1 MSPRNKWIW
10 RLDQIMWNSANSHWE
25 TIERCSKI
33 IGITFL
39 RKSIDK
45 LNWIDLNWKLST
57 SCLNLASSLL
67 LPCFKKSKCKSSR
80 RCFLCSL
87 SIHAMESTI
96 EECTQFQ
103 KRCYEAILIL
113 YSVCTSSSEKL
124 SNISCAGRRK
134 DKFAYFSHIP
144 PHTLSLW
151 LDFITFPTKS
161 LILKDQ
167 QMLFQL
173 GWLFLK

>member
-1 MSPRNKWIW
+1 MDLAIGSNNVKFCELTLRDNWEMFQNNRHHFFKKKH
-10 RLDQIMWNSANSHWE
+10 RQIE
-25 TIERCSKI
+25 
-33 IGITFL
+33 
-39 RKSIDK
+39 
-45 LNWIDLNWKLST
+45 LNWKLST

-67 LPCFKKSKCKSSR
+67 LSCFKKSECKSSR

-124 SNISCAGRRK
+124 SNISSVGRRK

>member
-33 IGITFL
+33 IGINL
-39 RKSIDK
+39 CKKKHRQIE
-45 LNWIDLNWKLST
+45 LNWKLST

-124 SNISCAGRRK
+124 SNISCVGRRK